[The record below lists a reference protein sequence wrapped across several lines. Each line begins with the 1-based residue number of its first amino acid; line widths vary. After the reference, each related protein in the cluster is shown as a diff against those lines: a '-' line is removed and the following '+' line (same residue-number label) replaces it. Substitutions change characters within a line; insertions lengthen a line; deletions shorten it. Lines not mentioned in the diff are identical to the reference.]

1 MTSPSDKKKKRIVK
15 PPLDRFGGVR
25 VVHRR
30 IQKSETIEH
39 NKEAVAKE
47 LIAIGTANI
56 TDVVSWDE
64 AGNVFVKDALSLSDS
79 AIKAIKKI
87 KVTPTKAGPQLEVE
101 MHDKVAVLR
110 ILAKAAGLLEQQE
123 DIDKPSVVGIVMQGP
138 EPIDAE
144 VVDGQHENGV
154 VEETPNS

>member
-1 MTSPSDKKKKRIVK
+1 
-15 PPLDRFGGVR
+15 
-25 VVHRR
+25 
-30 IQKSETIEH
+30 
-39 NKEAVAKE
+39 
-47 LIAIGTANI
+47 
-56 TDVVSWDE
+56 
-64 AGNVFVKDALSLSDS
+64 
-79 AIKAIKKI
+79 
-87 KVTPTKAGPQLEVE
+87 

>member
-1 MTSPSDKKKKRIVK
+1 MAIKEPKRTLK

-25 VVHRR
+25 VVQRR

-39 NKEAVAKE
+39 NKEAVAQE
-47 LIAIGTANI
+47 LIDIATTNI
-56 TDVVSWDE
+56 TDIISWDE
-64 AGNVFVKDALSLSDS
+64 SGNVSVKDALSLPES
-79 AIKAIKKI
+79 AVKAIKKI

-110 ILAKAAGLLEQQE
+110 LLAKAAGLLEQQE

-138 EPIDAE
+138 ETIEAE
-144 VVDGQHENGV
+144 VIDDEHESRSGKEAVDG
-154 VEETPNS
+154 